1 MNSSWRRTTPPLFIG
16 RGRALANPMGVLQK
30 LGNGEGFVL
39 DPILSLRQS
48 LTLGPGQRVQVSLV
62 LAAGE
67 TRQQVLSL
75 MGKYSDP
82 HAIDLAMDFASASA
96 QLELRLLRLQ
106 PDEARRFPQLASHML
121 FPNPLLRPPT
131 ERIEENRKGQAG
143 VWPYGISGGLPI
155 GL

>member
-1 MNSSWRRTTPPLFIG
+1 
-16 RGRALANPMGVLQK
+16 MGVLQK
-30 LGNGEGFVL
+30 LGNNQGFVL

-82 HAIDLAMDFASASA
+82 HAIDRAMPSGDDAA
-96 QLELRLLRLQ
+96 QLGEQEDPAPDGDETEDEELASRLL
-106 PDEARRFPQLASHML
+106 F
-121 FPNPLLRPPT
+121 
-131 ERIEENRKGQAG
+131 
-143 VWPYGISGGLPI
+143 
-155 GL
+155 